1 MLGGGVERWCWEVV
15 WGGDVEKWCWEVV
28 LRIGVRK

>member
-28 LRIGVRK
+28 LRIGVRQ